1 MCCST
6 PHQSPGRFS
15 AGMFPAICGCGCV
28 GKEQSAWHLE
38 HYKEHLKTELA
49 MVEKRIQAIRD
60 KQT

>member
-1 MCCST
+1 
-6 PHQSPGRFS
+6 
-15 AGMFPAICGCGCV
+15 MFPAICSCGCV
-28 GKEQSAWHLE
+28 GREQSAWHLE